1 MTIRPAIAE
10 DAPVVAEFN
19 RRLARETEGRE
30 LDADTVAAGVRAL
43 LEDPAKGRYFVA
55 VEAGEIIGQIMHT
68 HEWSDWRNGD
78 IWWIQSVYVRA
89 DRRGQGVF
97 TGLFRHLE
105 ALARADR
112 GVRALRL
119 YVERNNAAAQAVYR
133 KLGLHGGEYE
143 VMEIDFTSLSR
154 AGADGAPGE
163 P

>member
-19 RRLARETEGRE
+19 RRLARETEARE
-30 LDADTVAAGVRAL
+30 LDAGTVLAGVRAL
-43 LEDPAKGRYFVA
+43 LADPAKGRYFVA
-55 VEAGEIIGQIMHT
+55 VEHGEIIGQIMHT

-78 IWWIQSVYVRA
+78 IWWIQSVYVRD

-97 TGLFRHLE
+97 TALFRQLE
-105 ALARADR
+105 ALARQDP

-119 YVERNNAAAQAVYR
+119 YVERDNMTAQTVYR
-133 KLGLHGGEYE
+133 KLGLHGGGYE
-143 VMEIDFTSLSR
+143 VMEIDFTPLSR
-154 AGADGAPGE
+154 AGAQGSPSE

>member
-19 RRLARETEGRE
+19 RLLAQETEGRE
-30 LDADTVAAGVRAL
+30 LDAGTVDAGVRAL

-55 VEAGEIIGQIMHT
+55 VAAGEIVGQIMHT

-105 ALARADR
+105 ALARQDP

-119 YVERNNAAAQAVYR
+119 YVERNNASAQAVYR
-133 KLGLHGGEYE
+133 KLGLHGAEYE
-143 VMEIDFTSLSR
+143 VMEVDFTPLSR
-154 AGADGAPGE
+154 VGALGPPDAS
-163 P
+163 

>member
-1 MTIRPAIAE
+1 MTLRPAIAE

-30 LDADTVAAGVRAL
+30 LDADTVLAGVRAL
-43 LEDPAKGRYFVA
+43 LADPAKGRYFVA
-55 VEAGEIIGQIMHT
+55 VDEGEVIGQIMHT

-97 TGLFRHLE
+97 TRLFRHLE
-105 ALARADR
+105 ALARHDP

-119 YVERNNAAAQAVYR
+119 YVERNNAPAQAVYR

-143 VMEIDFTSLSR
+143 VMEVDFTSLPR
-154 AGADGAPGE
+154 AGAQGPPGE